1 LGSIWRPWVK
11 EMVVPSLSPM
21 LPAEISVI
29 EWWQL
34 DSPEIV
40 LLRALW
46 TVHEQLSATFSMMV
60 VPSLF

>member
-1 LGSIWRPWVK
+1 
-11 EMVVPSLSPM
+11 M
-21 LPAEISVI
+21 LPAEISAI

-46 TVHEQLSATFSMMV
+46 TVHEQLPATFSMMV
-60 VPSLF
+60 VASLF

>member
-1 LGSIWRPWVK
+1 LRSIWLPWVK
-11 EMVVPSLSPM
+11 EMMVPRLSPM
-21 LPAEISVI
+21 LPAEISAI

-46 TVHEQLSATFSMMV
+46 TVHEQLPATFSMMV
-60 VPSLF
+60 VASLF